1 MTKTY
6 TVEGMNSEL
15 RHYLARFHRKTKCYS
30 KSPRMVILSIYLFM
44 AKDSV
49 REIFPMELMHHNTF
63 KGAIQGKAWNGDGKF
78 FAFWIHHEVMP
89 LHHA

>member
-30 KSPRMVILSIYLFM
+30 KSPRMVILSLYLFM
-44 AKDSV
+44 AKD
-49 REIFPMELMHHNTF
+49 IL
-63 KGAIQGKAWNGDGKF
+63 G
-78 FAFWIHHEVMP
+78 
-89 LHHA
+89 